1 LKIVEFQIR
10 NVGEPPRWM
19 RLPLWKALLYP
30 GDLIS
35 LAVSA
40 ILLGTVED
48 IINRNP
54 VSDAE
59 AEWTFGQV
67 LAMVLLFG
75 LACEFFNAISEA
87 NNSDEAE
94 GLLPLR

>member
-19 RLPLWKALLYP
+19 RLPLWEALLYP

-35 LAVSA
+35 LAISA

-75 LACEFFNAISEA
+75 LACEFFNAIGEA